1 MKDPQGLVWLN
12 GALVAAEQ
20 ATVSLVDPAIQ
31 SGVGA
36 FETLAVREGQ
46 PLDWIA
52 HVERLETTAEQLGF
66 HPPGRNALRDGAT
79 AVASNVAGGLGWL
92 KVMAVRGGP
101 CAIFAAAIDRAE
113 VGRAVSAVLLPWR
126 RSPNDPL
133 AHLKTLN
140 YAAFT
145 LGLEEARRRGADE
158 GLWLNTRGH
167 LAEGCSSSIFVVWK
181 KKLFTPSVRDGILPG
196 VTRSLVLDAA
206 RAMGRVTHEGR
217 VRLKRLET
225 ADEAFLSSSVRG
237 IRPLVR
243 FQGRPVG
250 AGKPGPITR
259 GLAER
264 VDGLRRVG
272 FGDSVGSG
280 EVHETQAVVPAPSE
294 GE

>member
-1 MKDPQGLVWLN
+1 MWLDGELVP
-12 GALVAAEQ
+12 ADR

-36 FETLAVREGQ
+36 FETLAVRDGQ
-46 PLDWIA
+46 PLDWEA
-52 HVERLETTAEQLGF
+52 HLERLEQTAKHLGF
-66 HPPGRNALRDGAT
+66 AAPERGRLAEGAAL
-79 AVASNVAGGLGWL
+79 VAPSVAGGFGWI
-92 KVMAVRGGP
+92 KVIALRGGP
-101 CAIFAAAIDRAE
+101 CAVFGASIDPAE
-113 VGRAVSAVLLPWR
+113 VGRCVSAVLLPWR

-167 LAEGCSSSIFVVWK
+167 LAEGCSSSIFVVWRR
-181 KKLFTPSVRDGILPG
+181 KLFTPSVRDGILPG
-196 VTRSLVLDAA
+196 VTRSIVLDAA
-206 RAMGRVTHEGR
+206 RATGMVIHEGK

-225 ADEAFLSSSVRG
+225 AGEAFLSSSVRG

-243 FQGRPVG
+243 FEGRAVG
-250 AGKPGPITR
+250 DGEPGPITR
-259 GLAER
+259 ALAEKVR
-264 VDGLRRVG
+264 GLRRVG
-272 FGDSVGSG
+272 FFAAQDEGNRAS
-280 EVHETQAVVPAPSE
+280 EAAAEAAVPAR